1 VSIEHSRSI
10 KFAEAVS
17 RKRRGDLEHHL
28 DSTTVALTVDSAMP
42 QALLTSRVLLT
53 TLRRGPGKL
62 ILVHDG
68 TLPGFIAQMEEL
80 TAAIDPQ
87 RPLRIIRESEPTPAE
102 AIRVH
107 VGPNA
112 PQRCIRVVPE
122 GHGAH
127 VASAATAAIRPRRPA
142 SPLGAVC
149 AAALGAAEVF
159 KHAAEVIPGRRVLQ
173 RHLRFC
179 PVSLSPDL
187 YAAPDLP
194 DRMSLDISIIGLGAI
209 GTGIALLLEA
219 LPAGGRIVAVDR
231 QKFDRENLGTY
242 SLGGVSHVEDAK
254 WKVDVAAEVL
264 RRFDVLPIHDPVD
277 EVIRAIDRGEVPW
290 SSTVLTA
297 LDSPEAR
304 RDAQRLWPDRLID
317 AATGETMLGLHDHR
331 HGLDPCMWCVFPVDR
346 QSPSGA
352 DAVAERLGL
361 APHVLADA
369 DALLTEGHLQGKTEE
384 QKRLLQP
391 HLGTP
396 MCGLARA
403 TGLTRLGSDDYM
415 PSVPFVSLQAACL
428 SVGRLIAAYQ
438 GAQPSA
444 NLVQYDGLFGPQA
457 ATLLM
462 MRRKRDCICTARAS
476 TIETVRQGRRRGE

>member
-1 VSIEHSRSI
+1 MSLEHSRSTR
-10 KFAEAVS
+10 FAEAVS
-17 RKRRGDLEHHL
+17 RKKRGDLEQHL
-28 DSTTVALTVDSAMP
+28 DSTTVVLSVDSEMP
-42 QALLTSRVLLT
+42 HAILTSRVLLT

-68 TLPGFIAQMEEL
+68 TRPGFIAEMEEL

-87 RPLRIIRESEPTPAE
+87 RPLRIIPESKPIPQE
-102 AIRVH
+102 AIQVH

-127 VASAATAAIRPRRPA
+127 VASAATAAIRPRRTA
-142 SPLGAVC
+142 SPLGAVY

-159 KHAAEVIPGRRVLQ
+159 KHTAEVIPGRRVLH

-179 PVSLSPDL
+179 PVSHSPDL

-194 DRMSLDISIIGLGAI
+194 ERMSLDISIIGLGAI
-209 GTGIALLLEA
+209 GTGIALLLEV
-219 LPAGGRIVAVDR
+219 LPAEGRIVAVDR
-231 QKFDRENLGTY
+231 QRFGPENLGTY
-242 SLGGVSHVEDAK
+242 SLGGVSDIARAE
-254 WKVDVAAEVL
+254 WKVDMAAEVL
-264 RRFDVLPIHDPVD
+264 RRFDVFPIHDPVD

-290 SSTVLTA
+290 SPTVLTA
-297 LDSPEAR
+297 LDSPESR

-331 HGLDPCMWCVFPVDR
+331 HGVDPCMWCVFPVDR

-352 DAVAERLGL
+352 DAMAERLGL
-361 APHVLADA
+361 SPNDLADA

-384 QKRLLQP
+384 QERLLQP
-391 HLGTP
+391 HVGTP

-403 TGLTRLGSDDYM
+403 TGLTSLRSDDYM

-428 SVGRLIAAYQ
+428 SVGRLIAGYQ
-438 GAQPSA
+438 AVQPSA

-457 ATLLM
+457 ATLQM

-476 TIETVRQGRRRGE
+476 AIETVRQGRRRSE